1 MKKRILDVTA
11 LFVMTVSIV
20 VMAFKGIGIASIY
33 VIAAPLVF
41 MLMLFYFA
49 IRIYFE
55 NSSLAENI
63 SEPKRRRHFRH
74 MTMIGWFLGIVSA
87 VMLLRSF
94 VQFPHD
100 SLWLGMGIIGMCL
113 AFLIWLTAYT
123 HTYQAA
129 PKY

>member
-1 MKKRILDVTA
+1 MKKRMLDVAA
-11 LFVMTVSIV
+11 LFVMTASIV
-20 VMAFKGIGIASIY
+20 PMAFNGIGIASIY

-49 IRIYFE
+49 IRIYFV
-55 NSSLAENI
+55 NRSLAENI
-63 SEPKRRRHFRH
+63 SEPKRRRRFRN
-74 MTMIGWFLGIVSA
+74 MATTGWMLGFVSA

-123 HTYQAA
+123 HTYQTAS
-129 PKY
+129 KY